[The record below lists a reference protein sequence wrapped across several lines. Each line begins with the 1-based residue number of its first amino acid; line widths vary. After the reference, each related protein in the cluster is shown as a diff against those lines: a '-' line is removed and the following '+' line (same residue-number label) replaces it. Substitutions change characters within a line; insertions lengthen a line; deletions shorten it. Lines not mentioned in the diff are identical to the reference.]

1 MKKFKFSLEK
11 LLDYKEQILQK
22 EKNDLARL
30 RQQRQE
36 AVEERLR
43 TVDRTKEFNGRFVAD
58 SSQGMK
64 LSDITLAKSYINS
77 LLEYTRQLEKMI
89 SIYDRQIEEQLQV
102 VIEATREV
110 SAIQHLKEKQLEEY
124 RYQVQKADELMI
136 EEFVSYQRA
145 VQE

>member
-1 MKKFKFSLEK
+1 MEK
-11 LLDYKEQILQK
+11 LLDYKEQLLQK

-43 TVDRTKEFNGRFVAD
+43 TIARTKESNGRFVAD

-110 SAIQHLKEKQLEEY
+110 SAIQHLKERQLEEY